1 MRDEGEGPLHVMGV
15 TRKLIRSLVN
25 APTGLGASLRSI
37 LNSPVGVGVDNKRS
51 GCDPF
56 PLPLTV
62 ACYEA
67 LQHFAASS
75 FTDNGLSSFALTGA
89 NNSKKTK
96 KDSWRLCPLAWC
108 GLMVV
113 VLNRSRGF
121 TTQTA
126 SIVRSPLKKGA
137 LKCLLEDAVDF
148 VKGDGL
154 SKEVVRRPV
163 VPWSVRIPDM
173 SINYS
178 GDIVEKARWLTME
191 QVEPGLPPP
200 GKGALLYAPS
210 FCDPWVAQHL
220 EDAELSRLPDELV
233 PNPLPHAVVRC
244 TTSEWEKLAIEMS
257 LSPGISQFVG
267 VRGF

>member
-113 VLNRSRGF
+113 VLNRSKGF
-121 TTQTA
+121 T
-126 SIVRSPLKKGA
+126 
-137 LKCLLEDAVDF
+137 
-148 VKGDGL
+148 
-154 SKEVVRRPV
+154 
-163 VPWSVRIPDM
+163 
-173 SINYS
+173 
-178 GDIVEKARWLTME
+178 EK
-191 QVEPGLPPP
+191 
-200 GKGALLYAPS
+200 
-210 FCDPWVAQHL
+210 
-220 EDAELSRLPDELV
+220 
-233 PNPLPHAVVRC
+233 RC
-244 TTSEWEKLAIEMS
+244 A
-257 LSPGISQFVG
+257 
-267 VRGF
+267 